1 MLTKLYVMEI
11 EGNVTYYGT
20 ECDRVYAFNMLVLK
34 KPWLSDK
41 IKKYEINVNDIT
53 ACLKNNTTINIQIVL

>member
-11 EGNVTYYGT
+11 DGNVTYYST
-20 ECDRVYAFNMLVLK
+20 ECDRVYAFNMLVLR

-41 IKKYEINVNDIT
+41 IKKYEIDVNDIT
-53 ACLKNNTTINIQIVL
+53 ACLKNSTTINIQIVL

>member
-11 EGNVTYYGT
+11 EGNVTYYST
-20 ECDRVYAFNMLVLK
+20 ECDRIYAFNMLVLR

-41 IKKYEINVNDIT
+41 IKKYEINMEDIT
-53 ACLKNNTTINIQIVL
+53 ALLTKRT

>member
-11 EGNVTYYGT
+11 EGNVTYYST
-20 ECDRVYAFNMLVLK
+20 ECDRIYAFNMLVLR

-41 IKKYEINVNDIT
+41 IKKYEINMEDIT
-53 ACLKNNTTINIQIVL
+53 VLLTKRT

>member
-11 EGNVTYYGT
+11 EGNVTYYST
-20 ECDRVYAFNMLVLK
+20 ECDRIYAFNMLVLR

-41 IKKYEINVNDIT
+41 IKKYEIDMEDIT
-53 ACLKNNTTINIQIVL
+53 ALLTKRT